1 MTRKLAIV
9 GVVLALAGALVYWFG
24 FRDPGGGG
32 AKQPAAAP
40 SGDDPWDKA
49 APAKK
54 AGGGAGDG
62 EQAQGP
68 KPRLSF
74 EIDPDGNLLLEGS
87 VLDEHDEPVAGAE
100 VRIST
105 SPPRTTRTE
114 TDGSFS
120 FDKLLGR
127 TYYVRARSGDKIGGS
142 AAKVVAKGDPVVIR
156 LREGNRLT
164 VLVTDALTKKPIAG
178 ATVLRP
184 DEEESDPGT
193 KTGPDG
199 KAVLRGL
206 ANDWVRITASAPGYG
221 PKTESKGIG
230 GSDKATSLEIALS
243 KGAAVSG
250 RVIDEAGQPI
260 AGARV
265 WAMDA
270 ANAWEGGAGERTAE
284 TTAKDG
290 TFTIAALAQGSY
302 LFFAKDEAHAPAA
315 TTPVA
320 VAGESPTT
328 GVEIVMKAAA
338 SLAGV
343 VVDQEGEPVA
353 YATVRLSSKTYS
365 ADMVYRQA
373 AADDK
378 GTFLIKGLPR
388 TALRVRAEGE
398 EASSAA
404 VDIDLATTPNKTDLR
419 LVLDRTATIAGVV
432 VDDVDEPVPEATVT
446 AYPDFMAGEVDW
458 VMASNATATTDGDG
472 RFVLKGLD
480 EGKFRVWASRD
491 SGGSKRSSGREGVA
505 AHTGDTSVRLVL
517 PAPGGIEG
525 TIVMENGT
533 KPELAIISAG
543 WEDRVTAKGGA
554 FTMRELQPGKYDL
567 RIVGPEFAQKT
578 VGDVEVKAGKT
589 TDVGEVVVRR
599 GRKLSGKVVDAKGA
613 PVPGARVLFGKMLF
627 GDGKQTGS
635 EDEETSAQMGM
646 RTTTTDADGAFAVS
660 GVPRTSGS
668 IVAEHATLGR
678 SLSMKIPAGSEDI
691 AGLKVALKGYGSV
704 AGKVMS
710 KGEPV
715 AGAQVN
721 AAPVGSSGQA
731 VFVQSAQDGSFVM
744 DKLPEGPT
752 AITAMRT
759 KGLGSLG
766 GSRLVTVV
774 AGKQVDGTIVLPAG
788 DVALTVK
795 VVPKPGE
802 TVNAGVVFLFRG
814 GASAT
819 NGEEIMNLFLANNGV
834 QGEKGDTTLAVG
846 GAAGMLFWLG
856 PVAGYPTFEEL
867 VPRDYTACVIPITG
881 SIMDQQLMGRLF
893 AHMDKLEVVCK
904 PVQLTPAPA
913 QQETS
918 VTVPAMRPLPAE
930 EDE

>member
-24 FRDPGGGG
+24 FRDSKGGGPKPS
-32 AKQPAAAP
+32 ATAP
-40 SGDDPWDKA
+40 DGDDPWNKA
-49 APAKK
+49 GPAKK
-54 AGGGAGDG
+54 VGGGGDG
-62 EQAQGP
+62 DQAQGP
-68 KPRLSF
+68 RPQLSF
-74 EIDPDGNLLLEGS
+74 EVDPDGRLLLEGS
-87 VLDEHDEPVAGAE
+87 VLDEHDQPVAGAV
-100 VRIST
+100 VRISS
-105 SPPRTTRTE
+105 SPPRTTKTD

-156 LREGNRLT
+156 LREGNKVT
-164 VLVTDALTKKPIAG
+164 VLVNDALTKKPIAG

-184 DEEESDPGT
+184 DEDEDAAPIT
-193 KTGPDG
+193 TGADG

-206 ANDWVRITASAPGYG
+206 ADDWVRITASAPGYG

-230 GSDKATSLEIALS
+230 GSDRESTLEISLA

-284 TTAKDG
+284 TSAKDG
-290 TFTIAALAQGSY
+290 TFTIAALSQGSY

-315 TTPVA
+315 TAPVT
-320 VAGESPTT
+320 VAGDAPTT
-328 GVEIVMKAAA
+328 GVDIVMKAAA
-338 SLAGV
+338 TLAGV
-343 VVDQEGEPVA
+343 VVDPQGAPVA
-353 YATVRLSSKTYS
+353 YATVRLSSKRYS

-373 AADDK
+373 AADDR
-378 GTFLIKGLPR
+378 GTFEIKGLPR
-388 TALRVRAEGE
+388 TELRARAEGE
-398 EASSAA
+398 EASSEA
-404 VDIDLATTPNKTDLR
+404 VDVDLATTPQKTDLR
-419 LVLDRTATIAGVV
+419 LVLDRNATIAGVV
-432 VDDVDEPVPEATVT
+432 VDELNEPVPEATVT
-446 AYPDFMAGEVDW
+446 AYPDFLAGEVDW

-480 EGKFRVWASRD
+480 DGKFRVWASRD
-491 SGGSKRSSGREGVA
+491 SGGSKRSSDREGVA
-505 AHTGDTSVRLVL
+505 THTGATDVRLVL

-525 TIVMENGT
+525 TLVMENG
-533 KPELAIISAG
+533 KAPELAMISAG
-543 WEDRVTAKGGA
+543 WEDRVTAKRGA
-554 FTMRELQPGKYDL
+554 FTMRDLQPGKYDL

-589 TDVGEVVVRR
+589 TDIGEIVVRR

-613 PVPGARVLFGKMLF
+613 PVPGARVIFGKMLF

-635 EDEETSAQMGM
+635 DDEETSAQMGM
-646 RTTTTDADGAFAVS
+646 RQTTTDADGKFAMG
-660 GVPRTSGS
+660 GVPPTSGS
-668 IVAEHATLGR
+668 LLAEHASLGR
-678 SLSMKIPAGSEDI
+678 SVSTKIPAGTEDI
-691 AGLKVALKGYGSV
+691 AGLNVALKGYGAV
-704 AGKVMS
+704 AGKVMW

-731 VFVQSAQDGSFVM
+731 VFVQSAQDGSFVI

-752 AITAMRT
+752 SLTAMRS
-759 KGLGSLG
+759 KGMGGVG
-766 GSRLVTVV
+766 GSRMVTIV

-788 DVALTVK
+788 DITLTVK

-814 GASAT
+814 AVAAA
-819 NGEEIMNLFLANNGV
+819 NGEEIMDAFLASKGV
-834 QGEKGDTTLAVG
+834 QGEMGDTTLAVG
-846 GAAGMLFWLG
+846 GTAGMLFWLG
-856 PVAGYPTFEEL
+856 PISGYPSFEEIT
-867 VPRDYTACVIPITG
+867 PRDYTACVIPITG

-893 AHMDKLEVVCK
+893 ANLDKLEVICK
-904 PVQLTPAPA
+904 PVRVTPAPTT
-913 QQETS
+913 QETS

-930 EDE
+930 ES